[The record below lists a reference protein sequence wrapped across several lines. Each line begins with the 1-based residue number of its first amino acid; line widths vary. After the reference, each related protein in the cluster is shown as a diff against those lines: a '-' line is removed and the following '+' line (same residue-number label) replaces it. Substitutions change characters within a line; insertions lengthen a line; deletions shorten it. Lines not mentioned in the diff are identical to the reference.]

1 MGKASVVHRGAAG
14 HLVSLP
20 CALEAYLS
28 AGSGQSYNL
37 TAVQEPFLAVSDAR
51 DTRDVA
57 CNAAECGLILQIAL
71 WLMIQLPISRYHPE
85 R

>member
-37 TAVQEPFLAVSDAR
+37 TAGQEPFLALSDAG
-51 DTRDVA
+51 TREMRLGTPLNV
-57 CNAAECGLILQIAL
+57 G
-71 WLMIQLPISRYHPE
+71 
-85 R
+85 